1 MFNFIRNW
9 LDQRVIQRSTITAA
23 QWQRAFGSL
32 PLLNGLSES
41 DQYKLQN
48 LAILFLHHKA
58 FEGAQ
63 GFVVTQSM
71 ALTIALQACL
81 PILKLGF
88 ARYSGWVSIIVYPS
102 GFTPIR
108 TITDEAG
115 VEHRQKTHLSGESW
129 QRGPVVLAWDE
140 AAQAGMIDGQNLV
153 IHEFAHKLD
162 MQNGVANGFP
172 PLHKE
177 MKTDAWV
184 EAFTTGYEDFQ
195 DKCERGIGIGIDCY
209 AATSPAE
216 FFAVLSEVFFEHPEV
231 VLQHYAAIYQLLV
244 QFYRQDPLVRLS
256 SIKLSSV
263 ELV

>member
-9 LDQRVIQRSTITAA
+9 LDQRVIQRSTITPV
-23 QWQRAFGSL
+23 QWEQAFSSL
-32 PLLNGLSES
+32 PLLKGLTS
-41 DQYKLQN
+41 DEKQTLRE

-63 GFVVTQSM
+63 GFVVTRAM

-88 ARYSGWVSIIVYPS
+88 GRYAGWVSVIVYPS
-102 GFTPIR
+102 GFAPTR

-115 VEHRQKTHLSGESW
+115 VEHKEKTHLLGESW

-140 AAQAGMIDGQNLV
+140 TAQAGIIDGQNLV

-172 PLHKE
+172 PLHKD

-195 DKCERGIGIGIDCY
+195 QKCDNGIAIDIDCY

-216 FFAVLSEVFFEHPEV
+216 YFAVLSEVFFEHPNV
-231 VLQHYAAIYQLLV
+231 LLQHYAAIYEQLR
-244 QFYRQDPLVRLS
+244 QYYRQDPLVRLN
-256 SIKLSSV
+256 
-263 ELV
+263 